1 MVALMNTSP
10 KQKRYSDL
18 PVMDKV
24 NVIADWLKEHK
35 AGELTILDLRERSTF
50 TDVMLVATATSV
62 RHAQSLADGVNK
74 LCGENSYEYL
84 GMDGY
89 NVGKWILV
97 DCNDFIVHIFQED
110 TRSQYDLERLWSNPK
125 GKAGMQAMAEEIVE
139 E

>member
-1 MVALMNTSP
+1 MNTSP

-35 AGELTILDLRERSTF
+35 AGELTVLDLRERATF

-110 TRSQYDLERLWSNPK
+110 TRSQYDLERLWSNPE
-125 GKAGMQAMAEEIVE
+125 GKAGMQAMAEQVVE

>member
-1 MVALMNTSP
+1 MNTSP

>member
-1 MVALMNTSP
+1 MVVLMNTSP

>member
-1 MVALMNTSP
+1 MNTSP

-110 TRSQYDLERLWSNPK
+110 TRSQYDLECLWSNPK